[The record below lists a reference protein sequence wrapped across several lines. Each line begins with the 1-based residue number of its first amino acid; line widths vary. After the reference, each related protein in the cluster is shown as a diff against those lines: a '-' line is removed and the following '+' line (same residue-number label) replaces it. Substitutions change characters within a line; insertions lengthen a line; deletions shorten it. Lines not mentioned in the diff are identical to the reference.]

1 MPISEQ
7 VASTLGQFASIPEPV
22 TSTTEWLAPLPEP
35 ITSTLERVAPNPEQA
50 IPISE
55 RAKSNPEWV
64 ASIPEQVASTPDL
77 DVSTPERFA
86 STPERVASTPERATP
101 NSERAT
107 SNPERVASIPEQVAS
122 TPDLDVSTPE
132 RFASTPERVAST
144 PERATPNSERATSNP
159 ERGAPIPQIAPTH
172 RRCGRQC
179 TARTISGFQ
188 LVELLIVLAIV
199 AILAA
204 VAAPSY
210 DYLLAKS
217 EARGT
222 ANTLLAA
229 LIFARGQAITR
240 GTKTHL
246 CPASAPQ
253 AGTTTAG
260 HGVTDVTQLCPAQA
274 DYTQGWMVLAWAD
287 GEWQIAR
294 HYPHRYPRADIRNR
308 AGTERVTSSIRWRST
323 GIANRNLTFSVCRGN
338 VNIAVVLNRVGR
350 PRIVEGW
357 GDCNAPI

>member
-1 MPISEQ
+1 MPTSE
-7 VASTLGQFASIPEPV
+7 SV
-22 TSTTEWLAPLPEP
+22 TSTAERLAP
-35 ITSTLERVAPNPEQA
+35 TPEQ
-50 IPISE
+50 
-55 RAKSNPEWV
+55 
-64 ASIPEQVASTPDL
+64 
-77 DVSTPERFA
+77 
-86 STPERVASTPERATP
+86 ATP

-107 SNPERVASIPEQVAS
+107 SNPERVTPSSGRVAS
-122 TPDLDVSTPE
+122 TPEQVPATPQTVAPTPE
-132 RFASTPERVAST
+132 QVPATPKQVAPPPERVAST
-144 PERATPNSERATSNP
+144 PETASIRRRDER
-159 ERGAPIPQIAPTH
+159 QLK
-172 RRCGRQC
+172 
-179 TARTISGFQ
+179 ARNTRGFQ

-199 AILAA
+199 AIVAA

-246 CPASAPQ
+246 CPAAAPQ
-253 AGTTTAG
+253 AGATTAG
-260 HGVTDVTQLCPAQA
+260 RGVTDVNQLCPAQA
-274 DYTQGWMVLAWAD
+274 GYTQGWMVLAWAD

-357 GDCNAPI
+357 GTCNASI